1 MLKYISQNEILGE
14 CMVETVKKYAKLVNK
29 INRLRKKQSNIN
41 ILEKL
46 ALYEISVNTS
56 MTPLLLAQEL
66 AITPQMVSAIISDL
80 EKRNLIERKLDQH
93 DKRKHNLIL
102 TAEGVKEAEMSHK
115 AYLAEINNMLLF
127 IGDENSKKLVEI
139 YEKILQ
145 YYSEEK

>member
-1 MLKYISQNEILGE
+1 
-14 CMVETVKKYAKLVNK
+14 MVETVKKYAKLVNK

-102 TAEGVKEAEMSHK
+102 TAEGVKEAEMSRK